1 MRTSSALA
9 AGTLI
14 VALSAPF
21 AWAQEPVEQLL
32 IDVHE
37 LHDSYTDT
45 LETQLEDIQ
54 AAEEAEDE
62 EALVAAQ
69 DAYRKTLKEWR
80 TELIDAADELGTLRE
95 DAKDNAPDGEL
106 TKQEKKAFA
115 KTEDAIRE
123 DRATVRELREEVLG
137 DDEAVY
143 LPGVIGGL
151 GGLLGTTASD
161 AIERS
166 EQGDKRIVF
175 GLPGEEEAEEE
186 AEETSEPTTTE
197 VTTPEEP
204 RPYYRAEVM
213 QESSTTTSTSPT
225 SSTSESTTT
234 NTESTTTNTDT
245 GTATTTPTST
255 TAPAETTTGTA
266 EETTSATAILQNR
279 TTSAS
284 SSSST
289 VTRTTSSTTS
299 TTETS
304 EETRDGDLA
313 ETGTPMRNLIVLAA
327 LLTLAGAFLVR
338 RPA

>member
-1 MRTSSALA
+1 MRTTSALA

-54 AAEEAEDE
+54 AAEEADDED
-62 EALVAAQ
+62 ALVDAQ
-69 DAYRKTLKEWR
+69 DAYRETLKEWR
-80 TELIDAADELGTLRE
+80 TELIDASDELERLRKE
-95 DAKDNAPDGEL
+95 AKENASDGEL
-106 TKQEKKAFA
+106 SEPEKKAFTKA
-115 KTEDAIRE
+115 EDAIRE
-123 DRATVRELREEVLG
+123 DRATVRELREETLG

-175 GLPGEEEAEEE
+175 GLPEEEE
-186 AEETSEPTTTE
+186 AEETPEETTTE

-213 QESSTTTSTSPT
+213 QDASESSTSETTSSSSSTT
-225 SSTSESTTT
+225 SSSTTSESTTSASSSSSA
-234 NTESTTTNTDT
+234 ETTSP
-245 GTATTTPTST
+245 A
-255 TAPAETTTGTA
+255 AETTTGTSS
-266 EETTSATAILQNR
+266 ETTSATAILQNR

-284 SSSST
+284 SKSST
-289 VTRTTSSTTS
+289 VTRTSSSTSTTS
-299 TTETS
+299 ETEDN
-304 EETRDGDLA
+304 ERDGDLA
-313 ETGTPMRNLIVLAA
+313 ETGTPMRNLIVLAV

>member
-1 MRTSSALA
+1 MRTTSALA

-45 LETQLEDIQ
+45 LNTQLEDIQ
-54 AAEEAEDE
+54 AAEEADDE
-62 EALVAAQ
+62 ETLVDAQ
-69 DAYRKTLKEWR
+69 DAYRETLKEWR
-80 TELIDAADELGTLRE
+80 TELIDASDELERLRE
-95 DAKDNAPDGEL
+95 EAKENASDGEL
-106 TKQEKKAFA
+106 SKQEKKAFTKA
-115 KTEDAIRE
+115 EDAIRE
-123 DRATVRELREEVLG
+123 DRATVRELREETLG

-143 LPGVIGGL
+143 LPGVLGGL

-161 AIERS
+161 AVERS

-175 GLPGEEEAEEE
+175 GLAEEEEAEEA
-186 AEETSEPTTTE
+186 AETTE

-213 QESSTTTSTSPT
+213 QDTPESSSSETTSSSSSTTS
-225 SSTSESTTT
+225 SSTTPESTTSASSSSSA
-234 NTESTTTNTDT
+234 ETTSP
-245 GTATTTPTST
+245 A
-255 TAPAETTTGTA
+255 AETTTGTA
-266 EETTSATAILQNR
+266 DETTSATAVLQNR

-284 SSSST
+284 SKSST
-289 VTRTTSSTTS
+289 VTRTSSSTSSAS
-299 TTETS
+299 ETEDD
-304 EETRDGDLA
+304 TRDGDLA

>member
-45 LETQLEDIQ
+45 LETQLGDID

-69 DAYRKTLKEWR
+69 DAYRETLKEWR
-80 TELIDAADELGTLRE
+80 TELIDAADELESLRE

-115 KTEDAIRE
+115 KAEDAIRE

-175 GLPGEEEAEEE
+175 GLPGEEEAEP
-186 AEETSEPTTTE
+186 TPEPTTTE

-213 QESSTTTSTSPT
+213 QDASESSTSETTSSSSSTT
-225 SSTSESTTT
+225 SSSTTSESTTSASSSSSA
-234 NTESTTTNTDT
+234 ETTSP
-245 GTATTTPTST
+245 A
-255 TAPAETTTGTA
+255 AETTTGA
-266 EETTSATAILQNR
+266 SSETTSATAILQNR

>member
-45 LETQLEDIQ
+45 LETQLEDIE

-69 DAYRKTLKEWR
+69 DAYRETLKEWR
-80 TELIDAADELGTLRE
+80 TELIDAADELESLRE

-106 TKQEKKAFA
+106 TKQEKKAFSKA
-115 KTEDAIRE
+115 EDAIRE

-175 GLPGEEEAEEE
+175 GLPAEEE
-186 AEETSEPTTTE
+186 AEETPEETTTE

-213 QESSTTTSTSPT
+213 QETSTTSETTTTS
-225 SSTSESTTT
+225 
-234 NTESTTTNTDT
+234 NTESVSYTH
-245 GTATTTPTST
+245 
-255 TAPAETTTGTA
+255 
-266 EETTSATAILQNR
+266 
-279 TTSAS
+279 
-284 SSSST
+284 
-289 VTRTTSSTTS
+289 
-299 TTETS
+299 
-304 EETRDGDLA
+304 
-313 ETGTPMRNLIVLAA
+313 
-327 LLTLAGAFLVR
+327 LTLPTILR
-338 RPA
+338 SCRSRWSPYH

>member
-37 LHDSYTDT
+37 LHDSYTDA
-45 LETQLEDIQ
+45 LETQLEDIE

-69 DAYRKTLKEWR
+69 DAYRETLKEWR
-80 TELIDAADELGTLRE
+80 TELIDAADELESLRK
-95 DAKDNAPDGEL
+95 DAKDKAPDGEL

-115 KTEDAIRE
+115 KAEDAIRE

-186 AEETSEPTTTE
+186 AEETPEPTTTE

-213 QESSTTTSTSPT
+213 QESSTTSETTTTSNTE
-225 SSTSESTTT
+225 SSTSSSTETA
-234 NTESTTTNTDT
+234 S
-245 GTATTTPTST
+245 ATTTDTSSST
-255 TAPAETTTGTA
+255 SAPAETTTGTGTSS
-266 EETTSATAILQNR
+266 ETTSATAILQNR

>member
-1 MRTSSALA
+1 MRTTSALA

-45 LETQLEDIQ
+45 LNTQLEDIQ
-54 AAEEAEDE
+54 AAEEADDED
-62 EALVAAQ
+62 ALVDAQ
-69 DAYRKTLKEWR
+69 DAYRETLKEWR
-80 TELIDAADELGTLRE
+80 TELIDASDELERLRKE
-95 DAKDNAPDGEL
+95 AKENASDGEL
-106 TKQEKKAFA
+106 SEQEKKAFTKA
-115 KTEDAIRE
+115 EDAIRE
-123 DRATVRELREEVLG
+123 DRTTVRELREETLG

-161 AIERS
+161 AVERS

-175 GLPGEEEAEEE
+175 GLPEEEE
-186 AEETSEPTTTE
+186 AEETPEETTTE

-213 QESSTTTSTSPT
+213 QDASESSTSETTSSSSSTT
-225 SSTSESTTT
+225 SSSTTSESTTSASSSSSA
-234 NTESTTTNTDT
+234 ETTSP
-245 GTATTTPTST
+245 A
-255 TAPAETTTGTA
+255 AETTTGTA
-266 EETTSATAILQNR
+266 DTTTSATAILQNR

-284 SSSST
+284 SKSST

-299 TTETS
+299 ATKTS
-304 EETRDGDLA
+304 ETEDDTRDGDLA
-313 ETGTPMRNLIVLAA
+313 ETGTPMRNLIVLAV

>member
-1 MRTSSALA
+1 MRTTSALA

-45 LETQLEDIQ
+45 LNTQLEDIE
-54 AAEEAEDE
+54 AAEEADDE
-62 EALVAAQ
+62 EALVDAQ
-69 DAYRKTLKEWR
+69 DAYRETLKEWR
-80 TELIDAADELGTLRE
+80 TELIDASDELERLRKE
-95 DAKDNAPDGEL
+95 AKENASDGEL
-106 TKQEKKAFA
+106 SEQEKKAFTKA
-115 KTEDAIRE
+115 EDAIRE
-123 DRATVRELREEVLG
+123 DRATVRELREETLG

-161 AIERS
+161 AVERS

-175 GLPGEEEAEEE
+175 GLPEEEEAEDTPEE
-186 AEETSEPTTTE
+186 TTTE

-213 QESSTTTSTSPT
+213 QDASESSTSETTPSSSSTTS
-225 SSTSESTTT
+225 SSTTSESTTSASSSPSA
-234 NTESTTTNTDT
+234 ETTSP
-245 GTATTTPTST
+245 A
-255 TAPAETTTGTA
+255 AETTTGTSS
-266 EETTSATAILQNR
+266 ETTSATAVLQNR

-284 SSSST
+284 SKSST
-289 VTRTTSSTTS
+289 VTRTSSSTSTTS
-299 TTETS
+299 ETEDN
-304 EETRDGDLA
+304 ERDGDLA
-313 ETGTPMRNLIVLAA
+313 ETGTPMRNLIVLAV

>member
-37 LHDSYTDT
+37 LHDSYTDA
-45 LETQLEDIQ
+45 LETQLEDIE

-69 DAYRKTLKEWR
+69 DAYRETLKEWR
-80 TELIDAADELGTLRE
+80 TELIDAADELESLRK
-95 DAKDNAPDGEL
+95 DAKDKAPDGEL

-115 KTEDAIRE
+115 KAEDAIRE

-166 EQGDKRIVF
+166 GQGDKRIVF
-175 GLPGEEEAEEE
+175 GLPGEEEAEE
-186 AEETSEPTTTE
+186 TPEPTTTE

-213 QESSTTTSTSPT
+213 QESSTTSETTTTSNTE
-225 SSTSESTTT
+225 SSTSSSTETA
-234 NTESTTTNTDT
+234 S
-245 GTATTTPTST
+245 ATTTDTSSST
-255 TAPAETTTGTA
+255 SAPAETTTGTGTSS
-266 EETTSATAILQNR
+266 ETTSATAILQNR

>member
-1 MRTSSALA
+1 MRTTSALA

-21 AWAQEPVEQLL
+21 AWAQEPAEQLL

-54 AAEEAEDE
+54 AAEEADDE
-62 EALVAAQ
+62 EALVDAQ
-69 DAYRKTLKEWR
+69 DAYRETLKEWR
-80 TELIDAADELGTLRE
+80 TELIDTADELERLRKE
-95 DAKDNAPDGEL
+95 AKENASDGEL
-106 TKQEKKAFA
+106 TKQEKKAFTKA
-115 KTEDAIRE
+115 EDAIRE

-161 AIERS
+161 AVERS

-175 GLPGEEEAEEE
+175 GLPEEEEAEDTPEE
-186 AEETSEPTTTE
+186 TTTE

-213 QESSTTTSTSPT
+213 QDASE
-225 SSTSESTTT
+225 SSTSET
-234 NTESTTTNTDT
+234 
-245 GTATTTPTST
+245 
-255 TAPAETTTGTA
+255 
-266 EETTSATAILQNR
+266 I
-279 TTSAS
+279 S
-284 SSSST
+284 SYS
-289 VTRTTSSTTS
+289 
-299 TTETS
+299 
-304 EETRDGDLA
+304 
-313 ETGTPMRNLIVLAA
+313 
-327 LLTLAGAFLVR
+327 
-338 RPA
+338 

>member
-1 MRTSSALA
+1 MRTTSALA

-45 LETQLEDIQ
+45 LNTQLEDIE
-54 AAEEAEDE
+54 AAEEADDED
-62 EALVAAQ
+62 ALVDAQ
-69 DAYRKTLKEWR
+69 DAYRETLKEWR
-80 TELIDAADELGTLRE
+80 TELIDASDELESVRE
-95 DAKDNAPDGEL
+95 DAKDKAPDGEL
-106 TKQEKKAFA
+106 TKQEKKAFTKA
-115 KTEDAIRE
+115 EDAIRE

-161 AIERS
+161 AVERS

-175 GLPGEEEAEEE
+175 GLPEEEE
-186 AEETSEPTTTE
+186 AEETPEETTTE

-213 QESSTTTSTSPT
+213 QDASESSTSETTASESASESTS
-225 SSTSESTTT
+225 SSTTSESTTSASSSSSA
-234 NTESTTTNTDT
+234 ETTSP
-245 GTATTTPTST
+245 A
-255 TAPAETTTGTA
+255 AETTTGTA
-266 EETTSATAILQNR
+266 DTTTSATAILQNR

-284 SSSST
+284 SKSST

-299 TTETS
+299 ATKTS
-304 EETRDGDLA
+304 ETEDNERDGDLA
-313 ETGTPMRNLIVLAA
+313 ETGTPMRNLIVLAV

>member
-1 MRTSSALA
+1 MRTTSALA

-45 LETQLEDIQ
+45 LNTQLEDIQ
-54 AAEEAEDE
+54 AAEEADDED
-62 EALVAAQ
+62 ALVDAQ
-69 DAYRKTLKEWR
+69 DAYRETLKEWR
-80 TELIDAADELGTLRE
+80 TELIDASDELERLRKE
-95 DAKDNAPDGEL
+95 AKENASDGEL
-106 TKQEKKAFA
+106 SEQEKKAFTKA
-115 KTEDAIRE
+115 EDAIRE
-123 DRATVRELREEVLG
+123 DRATVRELREETLG

-175 GLPGEEEAEEE
+175 GLPEEEE
-186 AEETSEPTTTE
+186 AEETPEETTTE

-213 QESSTTTSTSPT
+213 QDASESSTSETTSSSSSTT
-225 SSTSESTTT
+225 SSSTTSESTTSASSSSSA
-234 NTESTTTNTDT
+234 ETTSP
-245 GTATTTPTST
+245 A
-255 TAPAETTTGTA
+255 AETTTGTA
-266 EETTSATAILQNR
+266 DTTTSATAILQNR

-284 SSSST
+284 SKSST

-299 TTETS
+299 ATKTS
-304 EETRDGDLA
+304 ETEDNERDGDLA
-313 ETGTPMRNLIVLAA
+313 ETGTPMRNLIVLAV

>member
-80 TELIDAADELGTLRE
+80 TELIDAADELERLRKE
-95 DAKDNAPDGEL
+95 TKDNASDGEL
-106 TKQEKKAFA
+106 SEQEKKAFTKA
-115 KTEDAIRE
+115 EDAIRE
-123 DRATVRELREEVLG
+123 DQATVRELREETLG

-175 GLPGEEEAEEE
+175 GLPEEEE
-186 AEETSEPTTTE
+186 AEETPEETTTE

-213 QESSTTTSTSPT
+213 QDASESSTSETTSSSSSTT
-225 SSTSESTTT
+225 SSSTTSESTTSASSSSSA
-234 NTESTTTNTDT
+234 ETTSP
-245 GTATTTPTST
+245 A
-255 TAPAETTTGTA
+255 AETTTGTSS
-266 EETTSATAILQNR
+266 ETTSATAVLQNR

-284 SSSST
+284 SKSST
-289 VTRTTSSTTS
+289 VTRTSSSTS
-299 TTETS
+299 TASETEDN
-304 EETRDGDLA
+304 ERDGDLA
-313 ETGTPMRNLIVLAA
+313 ETGTPMRNLIVLAV

>member
-45 LETQLEDIQ
+45 LEPQLEDIE

-69 DAYRKTLKEWR
+69 DAYRETLKEWR
-80 TELIDAADELGTLRE
+80 TELIDAADELESLRE

-106 TKQEKKAFA
+106 TKQEKKAFTKA
-115 KTEDAIRE
+115 EDAIRE
-123 DRATVRELREEVLG
+123 DRTTVRELREEVLG

-175 GLPGEEEAEEE
+175 GLPGEEEAEE
-186 AEETSEPTTTE
+186 TPEPTTTE

-213 QESSTTTSTSPT
+213 QESSTTSETTTTSNTE
-225 SSTSESTTT
+225 SSTSSSTETA
-234 NTESTTTNTDT
+234 S
-245 GTATTTPTST
+245 ATTTATSSST
-255 TAPAETTTGTA
+255 SAPAETTTGTGTSS
-266 EETTSATAILQNR
+266 ETTSATAILQNR

>member
-45 LETQLEDIQ
+45 LDTQLEDIQ

-69 DAYRKTLKEWR
+69 DAYRETLKEWR

-115 KTEDAIRE
+115 KAEDAIRE

-186 AEETSEPTTTE
+186 AEETPEANTTE
-197 VTTPEEP
+197 VTTSEEP

-213 QESSTTTSTSPT
+213 QESSTTSTSPT
-225 SSTSESTTT
+225 STTTESTTT
-234 NTESTTTNTDT
+234 NTESTTSSNTET
-245 GTATTTPTST
+245 TTTPTST

-289 VTRTTSSTTS
+289 VTRTTSSATS

>member
-1 MRTSSALA
+1 MRTTSALA

-45 LETQLEDIQ
+45 LNTQLEDIQ
-54 AAEEAEDE
+54 AAEEADDE
-62 EALVAAQ
+62 EALVDAQ
-69 DAYRKTLKEWR
+69 DAYRETLKAWR
-80 TELIDAADELGTLRE
+80 TELIDASDELERLRKE
-95 DAKDNAPDGEL
+95 AKENASDGEL
-106 TKQEKKAFA
+106 SEQEKKAFT
-115 KTEDAIRE
+115 KVEDAVRE
-123 DRATVRELREEVLG
+123 DRATVRELREETLG

-175 GLPGEEEAEEE
+175 GLPEEEE
-186 AEETSEPTTTE
+186 AEETPEETTTE

-213 QESSTTTSTSPT
+213 QDASESSTSETTASESASESTS
-225 SSTSESTTT
+225 SSTTSESTTSASSSSSA
-234 NTESTTTNTDT
+234 ETTSP
-245 GTATTTPTST
+245 A
-255 TAPAETTTGTA
+255 AETTTGTSS
-266 EETTSATAILQNR
+266 ETTSATAVLQNR

-284 SSSST
+284 SKSST
-289 VTRTTSSTTS
+289 VTRTSSSTSTTS
-299 TTETS
+299 ETEDN
-304 EETRDGDLA
+304 ERDGDLA
-313 ETGTPMRNLIVLAA
+313 ETGTPMRNLIVLAV

>member
-1 MRTSSALA
+1 MRTTSALA

-45 LETQLEDIQ
+45 LNTQLEDIQ
-54 AAEEAEDE
+54 AAEEADDE
-62 EALVAAQ
+62 EALVDAQ
-69 DAYRKTLKEWR
+69 DAYRETLKEWR
-80 TELIDAADELGTLRE
+80 TELIDASDELERLRKE
-95 DAKDNAPDGEL
+95 AKDNASDGEL
-106 TKQEKKAFA
+106 SKQEKKTFTKA
-115 KTEDAIRE
+115 EDAIRE
-123 DRATVRELREEVLG
+123 DRATVRELREETLG

-161 AIERS
+161 AVERS

-175 GLPGEEEAEEE
+175 GLPEEEEAEEE
-186 AEETSEPTTTE
+186 EATETTE

-213 QESSTTTSTSPT
+213 QESSTTSTSPT
-225 SSTSESTTT
+225 SSASESTTSSST
-234 NTESTTTNTDT
+234 TPESTTS
-245 GTATTTPTST
+245 ASSSSSAETTSP
-255 TAPAETTTGTA
+255 PAETTTGTA
-266 EETTSATAILQNR
+266 DETTSATAVLQNR

-284 SSSST
+284 SKSST
-289 VTRTTSSTTS
+289 VTRTSSSTSTTS
-299 TTETS
+299 ETEDD
-304 EETRDGDLA
+304 TRDGDLA

>member
-37 LHDSYTDT
+37 LHDSYTDA

-54 AAEEAEDE
+54 TAEDAEDE

-69 DAYRKTLKEWR
+69 DAYRETLKQWR
-80 TELIDAADELGTLRE
+80 TELIDAADELESLRE
-95 DAKDNAPDGEL
+95 DAKDKAPDGEL
-106 TKQEKKAFA
+106 TKQEKKAFTKA
-115 KTEDAIRE
+115 EDAIRE

-175 GLPGEEEAEEE
+175 GLPEEED
-186 AEETSEPTTTE
+186 AEETPEETTTE

-213 QESSTTTSTSPT
+213 QETSTTSETTTSSSTE
-225 SSTSESTTT
+225 SSTSSST
-234 NTESTTTNTDT
+234 E
-245 GTATTTPTST
+245 TATTTTDTSSST
-255 TAPAETTTGTA
+255 SAPAETTTGTGTSS
-266 EETTSATAILQNR
+266 ETTSATAILQNR

>member
-69 DAYRKTLKEWR
+69 DAYRETLKEWR

-123 DRATVRELREEVLG
+123 DRATVRDLREEVLG

-161 AIERS
+161 TIERS
-166 EQGDKRIVF
+166 EQGDKRIAF
-175 GLPGEEEAEEE
+175 GLPGEEE

>member
-45 LETQLEDIQ
+45 LETQLEDIE

-69 DAYRKTLKEWR
+69 DAYRETLKEWR
-80 TELIDAADELGTLRE
+80 TELIDAADELESLRE
-95 DAKDNAPDGEL
+95 DAKENASDGEL
-106 TKQEKKAFA
+106 SEQEKKAFTKA
-115 KTEDAIRE
+115 EDAIRE
-123 DRATVRELREEVLG
+123 DRTTVRELREETLG

-161 AIERS
+161 AVERS

-175 GLPGEEEAEEE
+175 GLPEEEE
-186 AEETSEPTTTE
+186 AEETPEETTTE

-213 QESSTTTSTSPT
+213 QETSTTSETTTTSNTE
-225 SSTSESTTT
+225 SSTSSST
-234 NTESTTTNTDT
+234 E
-245 GTATTTPTST
+245 TATTTTATSSST
-255 TAPAETTTGTA
+255 SAPAETTTGTGTSS
-266 EETTSATAILQNR
+266 ETTSATAILQNR